1 MTVGVLG
8 GISIGNHHPGI
19 PRRGIRRPQKRQET
33 QGETTLVNQD
43 LAIVQSI
50 PAVANTFPCLAATSS
65 SVIADRKVVPILT
78 LGPAQH
84 SRLLDEGLRRLRV
97 TSMLLHVTNGPKW
110 MSRDDAIFG
119 MVTKWHQQLGSSVPG
134 ETTGFS
140 RHNFAN
146 RYWHYLFESVQT
158 WRRIIRGYQ
167 QKQRTREITKRPGP

>member
-1 MTVGVLG
+1 MTAGVLG
-8 GISIGNHHPGI
+8 GISIGNHHLGI
-19 PRRGIRRPQKRQET
+19 IRRGIRRLEKPQGT
-33 QGETTLVNQD
+33 QGETILVNQD

-65 SVIADRKVVPILT
+65 TLIVDRKFVPIST

-134 ETTGFS
+134 ETTGLP

-146 RYWHYLFESVQT
+146 GYWYYLFESVQT
-158 WRRIIRGYQ
+158 W
-167 QKQRTREITKRPGP
+167 